1 MNHIYSR
8 SNGIV
13 LSHIAHVDDVL
24 KTSGGELAGLRRGKT
39 QAPPVM
45 AKAPPPEAPPP
56 EAPPPED
63 PPPPE
68 ELEETAPVAAAAE
81 AAPEKQGRG
90 KKAKAEDPPPPEEG
104 VEIL

>member
-1 MNHIYSR
+1 MTHIYSR

-24 KTSGGELAGLRRGKT
+24 KTSGGELAGLRPGRT
-39 QAPPVM
+39 QAPLVM
-45 AKAPPPEAPPP
+45 AK
-56 EAPPPED
+56 APPPED

-68 ELEETAPVAAAAE
+68 EIEEIAPVAAAE

>member
-24 KTSGGELAGLRRGKT
+24 KTSGGELAGLRPGKT
-39 QAPPVM
+39 QAPLVM

-56 EAPPPED
+56 EDPPPED
-63 PPPPE
+63 PPPE
-68 ELEETAPVAAAAE
+68 EIEETAPVAAAAE
-81 AAPEKQGRG
+81 GAPEKQGRG

>member
-24 KTSGGELAGLRRGKT
+24 KTSGGELAGLRRSKT
-39 QAPPVM
+39 QAPLVM
-45 AKAPPPEAPPP
+45 AK
-56 EAPPPED
+56 APPPED

-68 ELEETAPVAAAAE
+68 EGEEDPPIEAP
-81 AAPEKQGRG
+81 APSLEKQGRG
-90 KKAKAEDPPPPEEG
+90 KKAKAEDPPPQEDA
-104 VEIL
+104 VETL

>member
-39 QAPPVM
+39 QAPLVM
-45 AKAPPPEAPPP
+45 AK
-56 EAPPPED
+56 APPPED

-68 ELEETAPVAAAAE
+68 DIEETAPVAAAAE
-81 AAPEKQGRG
+81 AAPEKQGRS
-90 KKAKAEDPPPPEEG
+90 KKAKAEDPAPPEG

>member
-39 QAPPVM
+39 QS
-45 AKAPPPEAPPP
+45 
-56 EAPPPED
+56 
-63 PPPPE
+63 PPE
-68 ELEETAPVAAAAE
+68 EIEETAPVAAAAE
-81 AAPEKQGRG
+81 AAPEKQGRS

>member
-39 QAPPVM
+39 QAPLVM
-45 AKAPPPEAPPP
+45 AK
-56 EAPPPED
+56 APPPED

-68 ELEETAPVAAAAE
+68 EIEETAPVAAAAE
-81 AAPEKQGRG
+81 AALEKQGRG
-90 KKAKAEDPPPPEEG
+90 KKVKAEEAP
-104 VEIL
+104 VEDAVETL

>member
-24 KTSGGELAGLRRGKT
+24 KTSGGELAGLRPGKT
-39 QAPPVM
+39 QAPLVM
-45 AKAPPPEAPPP
+45 AKAPPPE
-56 EAPPPED
+56 EI
-63 PPPPE
+63 
-68 ELEETAPVAAAAE
+68 EETAPVAAAAE
-81 AAPEKQGRG
+81 AASEKQGRG

>member
-24 KTSGGELAGLRRGKT
+24 KTSGGELAGLRRSKT

-45 AKAPPPEAPPP
+45 AKAPPPE
-56 EAPPPED
+56 D
-63 PPPPE
+63 PPPE
-68 ELEETAPVAAAAE
+68 EIEETAPVEAP
-81 AAPEKQGRG
+81 AAPAPSLEKQGRG

>member
-24 KTSGGELAGLRRGKT
+24 KTSGGELAGLRPSKT
-39 QAPPVM
+39 QAPLVM
-45 AKAPPPEAPPP
+45 AK
-56 EAPPPED
+56 APPPED

-68 ELEETAPVAAAAE
+68 EIEEIAPVAE
-81 AAPEKQGRG
+81 AASEKQGRS

>member
-24 KTSGGELAGLRRGKT
+24 KTSGGELAGLRPGKT
-39 QAPPVM
+39 QAPLVM
-45 AKAPPPEAPPP
+45 AKAPL
-56 EAPPPED
+56 PED

-68 ELEETAPVAAAAE
+68 EIEETAPVAAAAE
-81 AAPEKQGRG
+81 AASEKQGRG
-90 KKAKAEDPPPPEEG
+90 KKAKAEDPPPPEDA
-104 VEIL
+104 VETL

>member
-24 KTSGGELAGLRRGKT
+24 KTSGGELAGLRPGKT
-39 QAPPVM
+39 QAPLVM
-45 AKAPPPEAPPP
+45 AKAPPP
-56 EAPPPED
+56 PED
-63 PPPPE
+63 PPPE
-68 ELEETAPVAAAAE
+68 EIEETAPVAE
-81 AAPEKQGRG
+81 AASEKQGRG

>member
-24 KTSGGELAGLRRGKT
+24 KTSGGELAGLRPGKT
-39 QAPPVM
+39 QAPLVM
-45 AKAPPPEAPPP
+45 AKAPL
-56 EAPPPED
+56 PED

-68 ELEETAPVAAAAE
+68 EIEEIAPVAAAE
-81 AAPEKQGRG
+81 AASEKQGRG
-90 KKAKAEDPPPPEEG
+90 KKAKAEDPPPPEDA
-104 VEIL
+104 VETL

>member
-24 KTSGGELAGLRRGKT
+24 KTSGGELAGLRRSKT
-39 QAPPVM
+39 QTPLVM
-45 AKAPPPEAPPP
+45 AKT
-56 EAPPPED
+56 PPPED

-68 ELEETAPVAAAAE
+68 DSPPLEEIEETAPVAAAAE
-81 AAPEKQGRG
+81 AASEKQGRG
-90 KKAKAEDPPPPEEG
+90 KKAKAEDPPPPEDA
-104 VEIL
+104 VETL

>member
-1 MNHIYSR
+1 MNYIYSR

-39 QAPPVM
+39 QAPLVM
-45 AKAPPPEAPPP
+45 AKAPPPE
-56 EAPPPED
+56 EI
-63 PPPPE
+63 
-68 ELEETAPVAAAAE
+68 EETSPVAAAAE

-90 KKAKAEDPPPPEEG
+90 KKAKAEEAP
-104 VEIL
+104 VEDAVETL

>member
-24 KTSGGELAGLRRGKT
+24 KTSGGELAGLRRSKT
-39 QAPPVM
+39 QAPLVM
-45 AKAPPPEAPPP
+45 AKAPPPED
-56 EAPPPED
+56 PPPED

-68 ELEETAPVAAAAE
+68 EIEETAPVAAPAE
-81 AAPEKQGRG
+81 AASEKQGRG
-90 KKAKAEDPPPPEEG
+90 KKAKAEDPPPPEDS
-104 VEIL
+104 VETL

>member
-39 QAPPVM
+39 QAPLVM
-45 AKAPPPEAPPP
+45 AKAPPPE
-56 EAPPPED
+56 EI
-63 PPPPE
+63 
-68 ELEETAPVAAAAE
+68 EETAPVAAAAE

-90 KKAKAEDPPPPEEG
+90 KKAKAEDPPPLEEG

>member
-13 LSHIAHVDDVL
+13 LRHIAHVDDVL

-39 QAPPVM
+39 QAPLVM
-45 AKAPPPEAPPP
+45 AKA
-56 EAPPPED
+56 
-63 PPPPE
+63 PPPE

>member
-24 KTSGGELAGLRRGKT
+24 KTSGGELAGLRRDKT
-39 QAPPVM
+39 QAPLVM
-45 AKAPPPEAPPP
+45 AK
-56 EAPPPED
+56 APPPED

-68 ELEETAPVAAAAE
+68 DIEETAPVAAAAE

>member
-39 QAPPVM
+39 QAPLVM
-45 AKAPPPEAPPP
+45 AKAPPPE
-56 EAPPPED
+56 D
-63 PPPPE
+63 PPPE
-68 ELEETAPVAAAAE
+68 EIEETAPVAE
-81 AAPEKQGRG
+81 AASEKQGRG
-90 KKAKAEDPPPPEEG
+90 KKAKAEEAP
-104 VEIL
+104 VEDAVETL

>member
-24 KTSGGELAGLRRGKT
+24 KTSGGELAGLRPGKT
-39 QAPPVM
+39 QAPLVM
-45 AKAPPPEAPPP
+45 AKAPPP

-68 ELEETAPVAAAAE
+68 EIGETAPVAE
-81 AAPEKQGRG
+81 AASEKQGRG
-90 KKAKAEDPPPPEEG
+90 KKAKAEDPPPPEDA
-104 VEIL
+104 VETL

>member
-24 KTSGGELAGLRRGKT
+24 KTSGGELAGLRRSKT
-39 QAPPVM
+39 QAPLVM
-45 AKAPPPEAPPP
+45 AKAPPPE
-56 EAPPPED
+56 EI
-63 PPPPE
+63 
-68 ELEETAPVAAAAE
+68 EETAPVAAAAE

-90 KKAKAEDPPPPEEG
+90 KKAKAEDPPPPEG

>member
-1 MNHIYSR
+1 MKHIYSR

-39 QAPPVM
+39 QS
-45 AKAPPPEAPPP
+45 
-56 EAPPPED
+56 
-63 PPPPE
+63 PPE
-68 ELEETAPVAAAAE
+68 EIEETAPVEAP
-81 AAPEKQGRG
+81 AAPAPSLEKQGRG

>member
-39 QAPPVM
+39 QAPLVM
-45 AKAPPPEAPPP
+45 AK
-56 EAPPPED
+56 APPPED

-68 ELEETAPVAAAAE
+68 DIEETAPVAAAAE
-81 AAPEKQGRG
+81 AAPEKQGRS
-90 KKAKAEDPPPPEEG
+90 KKAKAEDPPPPEDS
-104 VEIL
+104 VETL

>member
-39 QAPPVM
+39 QAPLVM
-45 AKAPPPEAPPP
+45 AK
-56 EAPPPED
+56 APPPED

>member
-1 MNHIYSR
+1 MTHIYSR

-39 QAPPVM
+39 QAPLVM
-45 AKAPPPEAPPP
+45 AK
-56 EAPPPED
+56 APPPED

-68 ELEETAPVAAAAE
+68 EIEETAPVEAP
-81 AAPEKQGRG
+81 AAPAPSLEKQGRG

>member
-24 KTSGGELAGLRRGKT
+24 KTSGGELAGLRRSKT
-39 QAPPVM
+39 QAPLVM
-45 AKAPPPEAPPP
+45 AK
-56 EAPPPED
+56 APPPED

-68 ELEETAPVAAAAE
+68 EIEETAPVAAAAE
-81 AAPEKQGRG
+81 AASEKQGRG
-90 KKAKAEDPPPPEEG
+90 KKAKAEDPPPQEDA
-104 VEIL
+104 VETL

>member
-39 QAPPVM
+39 QAPLVM
-45 AKAPPPEAPPP
+45 AKAPPPE
-56 EAPPPED
+56 EI
-63 PPPPE
+63 
-68 ELEETAPVAAAAE
+68 EETSPVAAAAE
-81 AAPEKQGRG
+81 AAPEKQGRS
-90 KKAKAEDPPPPEEG
+90 KKAKAEDPPPPEDS
-104 VEIL
+104 VETL

>member
-24 KTSGGELAGLRRGKT
+24 KTSGGELAGLRPGKT
-39 QAPPVM
+39 QAPP
-45 AKAPPPEAPPP
+45 
-56 EAPPPED
+56 
-63 PPPPE
+63 E
-68 ELEETAPVAAAAE
+68 EIEETAPVAAAAE
-81 AAPEKQGRG
+81 GAPEKQGRG